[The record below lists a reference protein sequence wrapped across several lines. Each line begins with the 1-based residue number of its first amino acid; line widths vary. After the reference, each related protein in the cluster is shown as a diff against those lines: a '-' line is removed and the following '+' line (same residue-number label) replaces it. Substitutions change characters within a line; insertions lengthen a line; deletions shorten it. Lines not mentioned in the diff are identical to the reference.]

1 MSVDY
6 LLIEI
11 RTSIYVTDSA
21 ITLINVTESEK
32 GVRKVLSNYRSLTA
46 RVVTLAGNS
55 IECESALEKDFA
67 ELLDFNSR
75 VGAIGAQPLTIKY
88 KVAGESGVRRY
99 TPDFLVK
106 FRNSHQ
112 KTPWQPILYEVKFR
126 DELEEKK
133 QELAYGFAAAKLLCR
148 SRRWRFRVV
157 TDTFIRT
164 PFLENVKFLRG
175 FRTYPD
181 TGVHSAMLLAAIE
194 QLGVATP
201 AELLA
206 ETFQDMQRRMEAVGV
221 LWRLIANR
229 SIGADLMSKLTMS
242 SEIWHEEP
250 VLYAANI

>member
-1 MSVDY
+1 M
-6 LLIEI
+6 
-11 RTSIYVTDSA
+11 T
-21 ITLINVTESEK
+21 
-32 GVRKVLSNYRSLTA
+32 G
-46 RVVTLAGNS
+46 RVVTLAGDS
-55 IECESALEKDFA
+55 LECESSLEYDFA

-75 VGAIGAQPLTIKY
+75 VGTIGAQPLTIKY
-88 KVAGESGVRRY
+88 RVAGESGVRRY

-106 FRNSHQ
+106 FRNAHQ

-133 QELAYGFAAAKLLCR
+133 RELSYGFAAAKLLCK

-157 TDTFIRT
+157 TETFIRT

-181 TGVHSAMLLAAIE
+181 TGVHSAMLLEVIE
-194 QLGVATP
+194 QLEVATP

-206 ETFQDMQRRMEAVGV
+206 ATFQDMQRRMEAVGV
-221 LWRLIANR
+221 LWRLIASR
-229 SIGADLMSKLTMS
+229 SIGANLMSKLTMS

-250 VLYAANI
+250 VLYAANV